1 MEVTF
6 WGVRGSIPSP
16 GPATVRYGGNTS
28 CVSVRL
34 ADGEIIMIDCGTGAR
49 NFGISL
55 LAGAFGKGK
64 GSATVLLSHAHWD
77 HIQGFPFFGPFYV
90 PGNRFTVVGGSH
102 SSELLERVLER
113 QMAAQFFPVQSY
125 RNMGAQIEMR
135 AVFEDRE
142 VRVGAAKI
150 TAHPNPHGPTQVLAY
165 RIEADGKT
173 LVYAS
178 DVGYPEGGAPEDTI
192 AIYRGA
198 DLLIHDCTFTPE
210 DHTQRISRGLSSLD
224 DAVDSAVR
232 ARVKRLALFHYD
244 QDYTDQDVDDLVTR
258 GRRQL
263 DARGAG
269 QIEILGAA
277 EGLTVRL

>member
-1 MEVTF
+1 MDITF

-55 LAGAFGKGK
+55 LAGAFGKGR

-90 PGNRFTVVGGSH
+90 PGNSFTVVGGSH
-102 SSELLERVLER
+102 NAELVERVLER

-135 AVFEDRE
+135 AVPEDRE
-142 VRVGAAKI
+142 VRVGKARI
-150 TAHPNPHGPTQVLAY
+150 TTHPNPHGPTQVLAY
-165 RIEADGKT
+165 RIEADGKI

-178 DVGYPEGGAPEDTI
+178 DVGYEKSGPPKETI
-192 AIYRGA
+192 AFYQGA

-210 DHTQRISRGLSSLD
+210 DRAQRISRGLSSLD
-224 DAVDSAVR
+224 EAVEAAIR
-232 ARVKRLALFHYD
+232 AEVKKLALFHFD
-244 QDYTDQDVDDLVTR
+244 QDYSDHDVDKLVAR

-263 DARGAG
+263 DGRAAQ

-277 EGLTVRL
+277 EGLIVRL

>member
-49 NFGISL
+49 NLGISL

-90 PGNRFTVVGGSH
+90 PGNRFTVVGGSQ

-125 RNMGAQIEMR
+125 RNMGAHIEMR
-135 AVFEDRE
+135 GVPEDRE

-150 TAHPNPHGPTQVLAY
+150 TAHPNPHGPTQVMAF

-178 DVGYPEGGAPEDTI
+178 DVGYESSGPPDDTV
-192 AIYRGA
+192 AVYRDA

-210 DHTQRISRGLSSLD
+210 DRAERMSRGLSSLD
-224 DAVDSAVR
+224 DAVEAAVR
-232 ARVKRLALFHYD
+232 AHAKKLALFHYD
-244 QDYTDQDVDDLVTR
+244 QDYSDHDVDELVAR

-263 DARGAG
+263 DARGARS
-269 QIEILGAA
+269 IEILGAA
-277 EGLTVRL
+277 EGLTLQL